1 MLNVS
6 LVIPLFNEAESLPEL
21 HAWIVRVCKQE
32 QLSYEILLLDDG
44 STDESWNIIQS
55 LRNDDPNVRGFRF
68 RTNYGKSAALNVGFA
83 EARGEVVITMDADLQ
98 DSPDEIPGLRSMI
111 LNEGYHVVSGWKKK
125 RYDPLTKTIP
135 TKLFNW
141 ATRKISDL
149 ELHDFNCGLK
159 AYRNEVV
166 KNIEV
171 YGEMH
176 RYIPVIAKWA
186 GFPKVGEKV
195 VVHQARKYGTTK
207 FGMNRFVNGFLDLM
221 SLFFMSKFGKKPM
234 HFFGLLGVLSFFIGA
249 MTACWIL
256 IDKLI
261 YVIQDKRAPLVT
273 DNPLFYIGLVA
284 MIIGTQLF
292 LAGFIGELVSRSNP
306 ERNNYNIRK
315 PPIDAIRRQAHC
327 DCWSRPPIARWIGY
341 IQRAIGP
348 RTATKKQ
355 GHPTHIFTS
364 VSKLPV
370 PWSIPVQ
377 RRPQAR

>member
-6 LVIPLFNEAESLPEL
+6 LVIPLYNEAESLPEL

-32 QLSYEILLLDDG
+32 NLSYEILLLDDG
-44 STDESWNIIQS
+44 SSDDSWSIIQN
-55 LRNDDPNVRGFRF
+55 LRAQDANVRGFRF

-83 EARGEVVITMDADLQ
+83 EAKGEVVITMDADLQ
-98 DSPDEIPGLRSMI
+98 DSPDEIPSLRKMI
-111 LNEGYHVVSGWKKK
+111 IEEGYHVVSGWKKK
-125 RYDPLTKTIP
+125 RYDPISKTIP

-186 GFPKVGEKV
+186 GFPKIGEKV
-195 VVHQARKYGTTK
+195 VVHQARKYGHTK

-249 MTACWIL
+249 VTALWIL
-256 IDKLI
+256 VDKLI
-261 YVIQDKRAPLVT
+261 CVIQHQRAPLVT

-284 MIIGTQLF
+284 MILGTQLF

-306 ERNNYNIRK
+306 ERNNYNIK
-315 PPIDAIRRQAHC
+315 ETTD
-327 DCWSRPPIARWIGY
+327 
-341 IQRAIGP
+341 
-348 RTATKKQ
+348 
-355 GHPTHIFTS
+355 
-364 VSKLPV
+364 
-370 PWSIPVQ
+370 
-377 RRPQAR
+377 

>member
-6 LVIPLFNEAESLPEL
+6 LVIPLYNEAESLPEL

-32 QLSYEILLLDDG
+32 NLSYEILLLDDG
-44 STDESWNIIQS
+44 STDESWSIIQN
-55 LRNDDPNVRGFRF
+55 LRNQDASVRGFRF

-83 EARGEVVITMDADLQ
+83 EAKGEVVITMDADLQ
-98 DSPDEIPGLRSMI
+98 DSPDEIPSLRKMI
-111 LNEGYHVVSGWKKK
+111 LEEGYHVVSGWKKK
-125 RYDPLTKTIP
+125 RYDPISKTIP

-195 VVHQARKYGTTK
+195 VVHQARKYGHTK

-234 HFFGLLGVLSFFIGA
+234 HFFGLLGVLSFFVGA
-249 MTACWIL
+249 VTALWIL
-256 IDKLI
+256 VDKLI
-261 YVIQDKRAPLVT
+261 CVMQNQRAPLVT

-306 ERNNYNIRK
+306 ERNNYNIK
-315 PPIDAIRRQAHC
+315 ETTD
-327 DCWSRPPIARWIGY
+327 
-341 IQRAIGP
+341 
-348 RTATKKQ
+348 
-355 GHPTHIFTS
+355 
-364 VSKLPV
+364 
-370 PWSIPVQ
+370 
-377 RRPQAR
+377 

>member
-6 LVIPLFNEAESLPEL
+6 LVIPLYNEAESLPEL

-32 QLSYEILLLDDG
+32 NLSYEILLLDDG
-44 STDESWNIIQS
+44 SNDGSWDIIQNEHS
-55 LRNDDPNVRGFRF
+55 QDANVRGFRF
-68 RTNYGKSAALNVGFA
+68 RTNYGKSAALNVGFS
-83 EARGEVVITMDADLQ
+83 EAKGEVVITMDADLQ
-98 DSPDEIPGLRSMI
+98 DSPDEIPGLINMVKT
-111 LNEGYHVVSGWKKK
+111 EGYDVVSGWKKK
-125 RYDPLTKTIP
+125 RYDPLSKTIP

-195 VVHQARKYGTTK
+195 VVHQARKYGSTK

-221 SLFFMSKFGKKPM
+221 SLFFMSKFGGKPM
-234 HFFGLLGVLSFFIGA
+234 HFFGLLGVLNFLVGLFMA
-249 MTACWIL
+249 FWIL
-256 IDKLI
+256 IEKLI
-261 YVIQDKRAPLVT
+261 HVIQDKRAPLVT
-273 DNPLFYIGLVA
+273 DSPIFYIGLVA

-306 ERNNYNIRK
+306 ERNNYNIK
-315 PPIDAIRRQAHC
+315 ETTD
-327 DCWSRPPIARWIGY
+327 
-341 IQRAIGP
+341 
-348 RTATKKQ
+348 
-355 GHPTHIFTS
+355 
-364 VSKLPV
+364 
-370 PWSIPVQ
+370 
-377 RRPQAR
+377 